1 MSNTNSDGTSQTQPA
16 PAASPSPDAV
26 VTAFL
31 SEFRGKDGAIV
42 LDAWWADG
50 FIHVYVDGSRMN
62 DCKFLDELGKVPH
75 SGEYQGLPTRLALYT
90 RDSK

>member
-1 MSNTNSDGTSQTQPA
+1 MGNTNSDGTSQTQPA
-16 PAASPSPDAV
+16 TAASPSPEAV

-31 SEFRGKDGAIV
+31 SEFGGKEGAIV

-50 FIHVYVDGSRMN
+50 SIHVYVDGSRMN

-75 SGEYQGLPTRLALYT
+75 SSEYQGLPTQLALYA
-90 RDSK
+90 RGSK

>member
-1 MSNTNSDGTSQTQPA
+1 MSNTNSDGKSQTQPA
-16 PAASPSPDAV
+16 PAGSSPDAV
-26 VTAFL
+26 VAAFL
-31 SEFRGKDGAIV
+31 SEFGGKEGAIV

-75 SGEYQGLPTRLALYT
+75 SGVYMGLRTTLALYA
-90 RDSK
+90 RESS

>member
-1 MSNTNSDGTSQTQPA
+1 MSNTNSDGQSHVQPA
-16 PAASPSPDAV
+16 SAAGPDPDAV

-31 SEFRGKDGAIV
+31 SEFSGKEGSIV

-62 DCKFLDELGKVPH
+62 DCKSLDELGKVPH
-75 SGEYQGLPTRLALYT
+75 S
-90 RDSK
+90 S